1 MLETQYFRRHEQWTA
16 NARFEEFVI
25 ELILHIVLEEHRSH
39 INFSTCMSY
48 AYCNETE
55 VGQLHIVMVLTAQDI
70 LRLNVPMNNTYQST
84 S

>member
-55 VGQLHIVMVLTAQDI
+55 VGQLHIPPAAVQPYTAVSGYRYFI
-70 LRLNVPMNNTYQST
+70 
-84 S
+84 